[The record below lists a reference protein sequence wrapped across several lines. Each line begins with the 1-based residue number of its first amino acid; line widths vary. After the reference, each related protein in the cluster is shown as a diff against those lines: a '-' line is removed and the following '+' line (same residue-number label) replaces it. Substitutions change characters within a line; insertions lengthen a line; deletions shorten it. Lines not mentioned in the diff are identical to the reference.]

1 MRSIHFDF
9 DGALPLARSLW
20 DLASEVE
27 QRLATRT
34 EAAEQALVS
43 WTGGHAKTFKIAM
56 ANQQVLT
63 NNTVRTL
70 RDDAEAWASAW
81 SNAMNYEN
89 QRRYQ
94 EATRWDR
101 YTGAARNSFLPIT
114 PPRFV
119 SSPSAPRFSPTGEL
133 WHE

>member
-1 MRSIHFDF
+1 MRFIHFDF
-9 DGALPLARSLW
+9 DGALPLARTLW

-34 EAAEQALVS
+34 AAAERALIN
-43 WTGGHAKTFKIAM
+43 WKGEHADTFKIAM

-63 NNTVRTL
+63 DSTARTL

-81 SNAMNYEN
+81 SRAMNSEN
-89 QRRYQ
+89 RRRYQ
-94 EATRWDR
+94 EARQDQ
-101 YTGAARNSFLPIT
+101 YTVPGWTQSRVII
-114 PPRFV
+114 PPRTV
-119 SSPSAPRFSPTGEL
+119 RPPSAPGFFPTGDF